1 MELYKVMLC
10 LIKDEDFL
18 SHIYCSQ
25 YWRHSLICLTKFVPC
40 LKNSY
45 PITWHWSCGGRS
57 GCTALPMCNLGAGWE
72 CLVSA
77 MPWVLYPWKKSP
89 GTALYRLCGCWGQKF
104 CFTCDDSAAPQDK
117 LVARKLLPVLSTA
130 CTLKWVTEFV
140 HSWVCG
146 CRGTV

>member
-1 MELYKVMLC
+1 MELYKVILC
-10 LIKDEDFL
+10 LIKDENFL
-18 SHIYCSQ
+18 SHIYCSW
-25 YWRHSLICLTKFVPC
+25 YWWDSLICLTKFVPC

-45 PITWHWSCGGRS
+45 PIKCHWRHGGRS

-72 CLVSA
+72 WLINA
-77 MPWVLYPWKKSP
+77 MPWVLYPWKR
-89 GTALYRLCGCWGQKF
+89 ALVLHCTGCGGQKF
-104 CFTCDDSAAPQDK
+104 CFTCVNCAAPQDK

-146 CRGTV
+146 CHGKV